1 MSDTTDTT
9 DTTDSRL
16 LDTAELRRLHT
27 SARPMGQQPALDG
40 IRALSVTIVILYHAG
55 FTWMHGGFF
64 GVEVFF
70 VVSGFLI
77 TALLVDERVANGRVS
92 LRGFWARRA
101 RRLLPA
107 LFVMLLAVSLWT
119 VLVATE
125 HITQLRTDLLPAIF
139 YASNWAQIF
148 GDVPYF
154 SPAVPLLRHLW
165 SLAVEEQWYLLWP
178 LAFVGLQAVLRG
190 RARWIAAVLTLV
202 AAGVMVWSAWLAASS
217 EALLSFAGQRVDRFN
232 FLYLNTFTRSSGLL
246 LGAAAAL
253 VWRPWARDVAGGRA
267 AAVRWAGD
275 GIGVAAMAGIVVIA
289 VTRSEGILADP
300 SLYRLWLP
308 VVTLLS
314 LVVVAAAVSPGARLT
329 RAVFGWRPVVLVGQ
343 RSYGLYLWHWPIFV
357 FLDVRSQHWRV
368 LPALA
373 LTVLVS
379 EACYRWVERPVR
391 SGAVARWW
399 RSAAAS
405 DERLRRNR
413 IALAAGSTVVLV
425 AFAVGVRLVKA
436 DPVDVAQGEIDAVFD
451 AGAALEAAA
460 PSTTLTSV
468 TTLAGTATVAS
479 TGPSASTVPA
489 STTST
494 STTLPTLPRRTVIVG
509 DSTAHSLAINAP
521 NGLDAYL
528 DLSDGS
534 VSGCGVQADG
544 RVRSARTG
552 FNRSFDDCEGWEQRW
567 AKAAKEHRAELA
579 VVAIGAWEVFDVEVD
594 GRLIPFGT
602 PEADARI
609 TAGLQRGIDALRYVG
624 THAALIEVPCMRPQD
639 VEGAG
644 VPALPERG
652 DDARVAHLN
661 DLLRQVAAANPESVT
676 FVAGP
681 TAWCTDPVIAAS
693 LAYRWDGVHVY
704 DEGAKLEF
712 EAITSPLLQIPL

>member
-1 MSDTTDTT
+1 MSDP
-9 DTTDSRL
+9 TDSTDPRPPDTGL
-16 LDTAELRRLHT
+16 LDTGELRRVHT

-77 TALLVDERVANGRVS
+77 TALLVDERAANGRVS

-139 YASNWAQIF
+139 YVSNWAQIF

-190 RARWIAAVLTLV
+190 RARLIAAVLAL
-202 AAGVMVWSAWLAASS
+202 AAVGVMVWSAWLAGSA

-267 AAVRWAGD
+267 AVVRWAGD

-289 VTRSEGILADP
+289 VTRPEGILADP
-300 SLYRLWLP
+300 SLYRIWLP
-308 VVTLLS
+308 AVTVLS
-314 LVVVAAAVSPGARLT
+314 LLVVAAAVSPGARLT

-357 FLDVRSQHWRV
+357 FLDVRSEHWRV

-373 LTVLVS
+373 LTIAVS

-391 SGAVARWW
+391 SGAATRWW
-399 RSAAAS
+399 RAVAS
-405 DERLRRNR
+405 PDERLRRNR
-413 IALAAGSTVVLV
+413 IALAAGSLVVLV
-425 AFAVGVRLVKA
+425 GFAAGVRLAKA
-436 DPVDVAQGEIDAVFD
+436 DPVDVAQGEVDAVFD
-451 AGAALEAAA
+451 AQVALEAT
-460 PSTTLTSV
+460 PSSTT
-468 TTLAGTATVAS
+468 GTTVAGVAGAVS
-479 TGPSASTVPA
+479 TVPSASTVPA

-521 NGLDAYL
+521 NGIGVFL

-534 VSGCGVQADG
+534 VSGCGVQSDG

-567 AKAAKEHRAELA
+567 AKAAERHDAELA
-579 VVAIGAWEVFDVEVD
+579 MVAIGAWEVFDVEVD
-594 GRLIPFGT
+594 GRLIAFGT

-609 TAGLQRGIDALRYVG
+609 TAGLQRGIDALRSVG
-624 THAALIEVPCMRPQD
+624 THVALIEVPCMRPQD

-661 DLLRQVAAANPESVT
+661 DLLREAAAANPDSVT

-681 TAWCTDPVIAAS
+681 TAWCTDPTIASS